1 MLVATKLQRNQ
12 DHEESRYR
20 KKLEYYFQLVCWLDK
35 LLELFFS
42 LLLKI
47 NKVVEMTIDSQI
59 NLLIHGIDCF
69 FG

>member
-12 DHEESRYR
+12 DHEESITGRSYIS
-20 KKLEYYFQLVCWLDK
+20 
-35 LLELFFS
+35 LFTDWTNYWNFF
-42 LLLKI
+42 LTLLKI
-47 NKVVEMTIDSQI
+47 NKVAEMTIDSQI